1 MKIHPLLR
9 MTEVSEW
16 VAGNFQPAA
25 RSSMSIANVGFSSIG
40 LGWTVI
46 DNYDSQVI
54 PRGITNNLVA
64 GTMAFNLYGVFQVS
78 VGINLDHNET
88 NQGRQTF
95 IRFFNVT
102 DGAQSGGLIP
112 VSIGRNQPGLNF
124 SDSFEAEILAADINK
139 EFRLEIGGG
148 SSITVLDGSVD
159 FAATM
164 TSEWR
169 GFESAEERFA

>member
-1 MKIHPLLR
+1 MRHHPELR
-9 MTEVSEW
+9 MREVSEW
-16 VAGNFQPAA
+16 VAGNFTPAA
-25 RSSMSIANVGFSSIG
+25 RSSMRINNVGFSSID

-46 DNYDSQVI
+46 NNYDSEVV
-54 PRGITNNLVA
+54 PRGITNNLSA
-64 GTMAFNLYGVFQVS
+64 GTMAFNIYGVFQIT
-78 VGINLDHNET
+78 VGINLDHNES

-102 DGAQSGGLIP
+102 DSVQAGDLIP
-112 VSIGRNQPGLNF
+112 ISIGRNQPGLNF
-124 SDSFEAEILAADINK
+124 TDLFEVEILAADLNK

-148 SSITVLDGSVD
+148 SSITVLGGSVD

-169 GFESAEERFA
+169 GFEPEGQTF